1 MALPELQTFVLSD
14 VRPTGRELGRGAYGY
29 VKEVEIPGALCA
41 AKTIHEDLL
50 QFCTSDEDIMGHH
63 ITTKFVNECKLMS
76 TLRHPHIVQFL
87 GVCYMP
93 GSRLPSLV
101 MECLETS
108 LHELL
113 ESTKH
118 LPLATKR
125 SFLFD
130 IAQGLL
136 YLHSQLPPIIHRDL
150 TARNVLLSSG
160 LVAKIAD
167 MGVARIID
175 LKPNQLAAT
184 MTRGPGNIVYMPPE
198 AMGEITKYNTSLDIF
213 SFGNITLFTLTQ
225 EFPGH
230 KLKAATYTDPQT
242 GRVSGLSE
250 IERREHAFECL
261 SNKLGNSDNPYISF
275 ASDCLQNLP
284 TSRPSAHELVQ
295 RLNEISANVSSANF
309 QALNKLELMQ
319 RMLIK
324 EDEKKEVL
332 QQLCERD
339 GQNALLK
346 QENTVQ
352 KECLEKKDDE
362 IRILQEQLALQ
373 GDQIRTIER
382 RLDTFQVCKASLS
395 YCHSSPFVCCVKVYT
410 GDVVHV

>member
-1 MALPELQTFVLSD
+1 MALPELQPFVLSD
-14 VRPTGRELGRGAYGY
+14 VRPTGRELGRGAYGC

-50 QFCTSDEDIMGHH
+50 QFCTSEEDIHH
-63 ITTKFVNECKLMS
+63 ITTTFANECKLLS

-87 GVCYMP
+87 GVFYMP

-113 ESTKH
+113 ESTKR
-118 LPLATKR
+118 LPLATKH
-125 SFLFD
+125 SFLLD

-150 TARNVLLSSG
+150 TARNVLLNSG
-160 LVAKIAD
+160 LVVKIAD
-167 MGVARIID
+167 MGVARMID

-198 AMGEITKYNTSLDIF
+198 AMGEITKYNASLDIF

-225 EFPGH
+225 EFPGQ

-250 IERREHAFECL
+250 IERREYAFECL
-261 SNKLGNSDNPYISF
+261 LNMLGKSNDPYISL

-284 TSRPSAHELVQ
+284 TGRPSAHELVQ
-295 RLNEISANVSSANF
+295 RLNEISADVSDANF
-309 QALNKLELMQ
+309 QALNKLELRQ
-319 RMLIK
+319 RMLVK
-324 EDEKKEVL
+324 EDEKKELL
-332 QQLCERD
+332 QQLYERD
-339 GQNALLK
+339 EQNASLK
-346 QENTVQ
+346 QENFIQ
-352 KECLEKKDDE
+352 NERLEKKDDE

-373 GDQIRTIER
+373 EDQIHTIER
-382 RLDTFQVCKASLS
+382 RLDTLQVLKSQR
-395 YCHSSPFVCCVKVYT
+395 
-410 GDVVHV
+410 